1 MTGRKIEVKKKRAFG
16 MTTTVLSGALL
27 MSAAQTFA
35 QNIEDLPIDAATPS
49 KAATPSVPKAPS
61 NSVASGEMIMVPRAI
76 WEKLLKDVEDLKK
89 KNGGAPSVIPSPATT
104 ETPPPL
110 EAPNTNS
117 GGAQPS
123 GTGSRNYLLLP
134 DISFILQAKGLF
146 GSDKRDAARR
156 RLNLDEG
163 ELAIQ
168 GYVYPG
174 IKVDTFITAAPAE
187 DEPFQIEEG
196 YLTFLGLKKG
206 LSLNVG
212 RKFAPF
218 GRTGET
224 HNHSWL
230 YPRQLLPIQNLVSPE
245 ALVGD
250 GVNLHY
256 LLPLKGKNFVRASF
270 GSFTGQGSSTQI
282 NASNPGDPFFGEVPH
297 GTGAGFNDRFY
308 NGRVWIGRP
317 LGEKAELDGG
327 FSYAQGPSTL
337 GLDNGANSVGRV
349 KLYGADLTYRRYLQD
364 NKRLL
369 LRSEYFKYKPF
380 GGLLTKSAD
389 GYYGL
394 VNYRLDKFNDV
405 GLLYENSGFPQ
416 APGVRENA
424 SSLIY
429 TKQFTEQFYL
439 RLMGTHG
446 QRGAQSYNELRLQFT
461 AGIGP
466 HTHNLE

>member
-1 MTGRKIEVKKKRAFG
+1 MAQRKF
-16 MTTTVLSGALL
+16 TTKQQSRFAMAILGGALL
-27 MSAAQTFA
+27 VPLAQSEA
-35 QNIEDLPIDAATPS
+35 QNIEDLPIDGGGTPALPIAPAKSAIPATPAATAS
-49 KAATPSVPKAPS
+49 AA
-61 NSVASGEMIMVPRAI
+61 NSETIMVPRAM
-76 WEKLLKDVEDLKK
+76 WEKLLRDVEELKN
-89 KNGGAPSVIPSPATT
+89 KNGGAPMGTT

-110 EAPNTNS
+110 ETPS
-117 GGAQPS
+117 GQGGGGARPS
-123 GTGSRNYLLLP
+123 SSSSRNYLLLP
-134 DISFILQAKGLF
+134 DISFILQAKGLLS
-146 GSDKRDAARR
+146 SDKRDDERR
-156 RLNLDEG
+156 RLNLSEG
-163 ELAIQ
+163 ELGIQ

-174 IKVDTFITAAPAE
+174 IKLDAFITAAPAE

-218 GRTGET
+218 GRTGEV

-230 YPRQLLPIQNLVSPE
+230 YPRQLLPIQNLVSSE

-256 LLPLKGKNFVRASF
+256 LLPLKGKTFVRASVGAF
-270 GSFTGQGSSTQI
+270 SGEGSSTQI
-282 NASNPGDPFFGEVPH
+282 NATNPTDPFFDEVPR

-317 LGEKAELDGG
+317 LGEKAEVDGG
-327 FSYAQGPSTL
+327 FSYAEGPSTL
-337 GLDNGANSVGRV
+337 GLDNGTDSSGRV
-349 KLYGADLTYRRYLQD
+349 KLYGADFTYRRYLQD

-369 LRSEYFKYKPF
+369 LRSEYFKYSPS
-380 GGLLTKSAD
+380 GGILTGSAD

-394 VNYRLDKFNDV
+394 ANYRLDKFNDV
-405 GLLYENSGFPQ
+405 GLLYESSGFPQ
-416 APGVRENA
+416 APGARENA
-424 SSLIY
+424 TSLIY